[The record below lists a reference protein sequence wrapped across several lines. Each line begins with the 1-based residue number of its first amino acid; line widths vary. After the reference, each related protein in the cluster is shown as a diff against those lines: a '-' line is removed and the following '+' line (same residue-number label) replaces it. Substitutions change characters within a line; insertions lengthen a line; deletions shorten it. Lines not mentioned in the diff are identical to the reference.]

1 MCECFKK
8 CVNALTCF
16 KNVLTCECVNALVS
30 SRNANEIS
38 PWGDGNLA
46 FRCATGSGK
55 TLMMHVNI
63 KQYLYYANEHR
74 AKKLNRILILT
85 PNEGLSMRS

>member
-1 MCECFKK
+1 
-8 CVNALTCF
+8 
-16 KNVLTCECVNALVS
+16 
-30 SRNANEIS
+30 
-38 PWGDGNLA
+38 
-46 FRCATGSGK
+46 
-55 TLMMHVNI
+55 MMHVNI